1 MAEEGASHVGPKS
14 DTRLVEA
21 GCEKYGFLNPIQV
34 NDQKDSNLEGEENDL
49 QAAVLVLKVISNP
62 NS

>member
-1 MAEEGASHVGPKS
+1 M
-14 DTRLVEA
+14 VEA
-21 GCEKYGFLNPIQV
+21 GYEKYGFLSPIQV

-49 QAAVLVLKVISNP
+49 QAAVLVLKVISIP